1 MPADITHVRTLK
13 SHGSVGQPWRKPSTG
28 AKVVDM
34 ATTLEAIIIGAG
46 QAGLAAAHELTR
58 RGLSPG
64 ENFLVLDSNT
74 GPGGAWR
81 HRWDSLTLGKAHGIA
96 DLPGLPM
103 QRPDPTTPAST
114 LVADYYGT
122 YEKEFDFAVVRPVK
136 VKTVAPLSEPDPA
149 SPLVVTADDGRSWQ
163 ARYVLNATGTWTN
176 PYVPYIPG
184 IDKFQGKQLHTVGYH
199 RAEDFKDQRV
209 LVVGGGL
216 SAVQFL
222 LEMEGIAELTWATR
236 RPPNFTEKKFDDG
249 WGLAVERAVRERTH
263 TGKAPASVVRTTGIP
278 QLPDYMDGVDRGLIV
293 SRGMFDE
300 ITPTGVIFSEP
311 TTSLA
316 HGLGPSANNR
326 LSVPNSWN
334 PYPAGTELGVDVI
347 FWNTGFRPALRH
359 LAPMKLRSDHGIL
372 MDNEVSP
379 SADERILLV
388 GYGSAASTVGA
399 TRAGRIAGRV
409 TAKKLG
415 IR

>member
-1 MPADITHVRTLK
+1 MR
-13 SHGSVGQPWRKPSTG
+13 G
-28 AKVVDM
+28 KVEAVKFSDVHNRHYR
-34 ATTLEAIIIGAG
+34 ATVIGAG
-46 QAGLAAAHELTR
+46 QAGLAAAHELAR
-58 RGLSPG
+58 RGLEPG
-64 ENFLVLDSNT
+64 RDFLVLDSND

-103 QRPDPTTPAST
+103 DHPDPTTPASQ
-114 LVADYYGT
+114 LVTQYYGA
-122 YEKEFDFAVVRPVK
+122 YEEEFDLQVIRPVK
-136 VKTVAPLSEPDPA
+136 VRSVSPINPSDPTSA
-149 SPLVVTADDGRSWQ
+149 LLVEAEDGRTWQ
-163 ARYVLNATGTWTN
+163 TQYVLNATGTWTN

-184 IDKFQGKQLHTVGYH
+184 IDKFAGRQLHTVGYT
-199 RAEDFKDQRV
+199 RASDFKGQRV

-222 LEMEGIAELTWATR
+222 LEMEGIADLTWATR

-263 TGKAPASVVRTTGIP
+263 SGKAPASVVRTTGIP
-278 QLPDYMDGVDRGLIV
+278 QWPDYMEGVERGLIV

-300 ITPTGVIFSEP
+300 ITPTGVIFGEP
-311 TTSLA
+311 TANLA

-326 LSVPNSWN
+326 LAVPASWD
-334 PYPAGTELGVDVI
+334 PYPAGTELEVDVI

-359 LAPMKLRSDHGIL
+359 LAPMKLRGDRGIL
-372 MDNEVSP
+372 MNDEVSP
-379 SADERILLV
+379 AADDRVLLV
-388 GYGSAASTVGA
+388 GYGSTASTVGA

-409 TAKKLG
+409 TAKRLG
-415 IR
+415 LMGRR